1 LLFLKYINI
10 ILPPFLYGGRERNRK
25 RKERGRREGKKNKLV
40 VVGKILDVFLTFP
53 FCFLHLIFSSFG
65 KARIL

>member
-1 LLFLKYINI
+1 ME
-10 ILPPFLYGGRERNRK
+10 GGRERNRK
-25 RKERGRREGKKNKLV
+25 RKEEGKERKINFV
-40 VVGKILDVFLTFP
+40 VVGKILDVFFNNP